1 MLGNIKISKEVK
13 IKPKYLKNHKWIK
26 SYFGHTKLEWGEVY
40 FYIYTTN
47 TSSAREA
54 GALVSGPVHIHLVT
68 LSQKD
73 QLILNIKVHLCIKSL
88 RI

>member
-1 MLGNIKISKEVK
+1 MNKI
-13 IKPKYLKNHKWIK
+13 ID
-26 SYFGHTKLEWGEVY
+26 FGHTKLEWREVY

-47 TSSAREA
+47 TSSATEA

-68 LSQKD
+68 LPKD